1 MKKLK
6 LYCLIGF
13 IGVGLLLQAWP
24 TQAGNLQKTPPPS
37 SVRTPAKTP
46 AKRSRPRAE
55 RIQLEL
61 RPEQTMA
68 ALKNWVFL
76 CAPCHTVQAIGTEN
90 GPALLGEKA
99 RKRFTVAELKK
110 IFAAPDEHGLSEAI
124 PAFRKLNAKQREE
137 LAIWFATLKKP
148 EDIVAAT
155 DFPNPPPF
163 IFVQQCAGCHAP
175 DATGNI
181 GPNLYNVSKRRDRT
195 EILKLIEDPA
205 SVGIKSNI
213 MPTFSELSE
222 EERKEIVNWLV
233 TLTK

>member
-24 TQAGNLQKTPPPS
+24 TQAGNLQNTATPS
-37 SVRTPAKTP
+37 SAKRTARTP
-46 AKRSRPRAE
+46 AKRSRPPVE
-55 RIQLEL
+55 KIQVEL
-61 RPEQTMA
+61 TPEQNMA

-76 CAPCHTVQAIGTEN
+76 CAPCHTVQATGTEN

-99 RKRFTVAELKK
+99 HKSFTVAQLKK

-137 LAIWFATLKKP
+137 LAIWFAMLKKP
-148 EDIVAAT
+148 EDIVVTT

-181 GPNLYNVSKRRDRT
+181 GPNLYNVNKRRERA

-205 SVGIKSNI
+205 SVGVKSNI
-213 MPTFSELSE
+213 MPTFSELSQ
-222 EERKEIVNWLV
+222 EERIKIVDWLV